1 MSNKDSSPDKLAT
14 QAKKAFKEK
23 RYSDALEGFYAAR
36 EGYLLD
42 ENVLNAAEMSNNLCV
57 VMLQIDQ
64 PHEALKI
71 VEDTP
76 KLFLELGDEAHSAM
90 AYGNLASAL
99 EACGKFDEAASA
111 LGEAIEG
118 FRRLDDQEN
127 LLYSAKALS
136 ELQLRQ
142 GKALEAVASMQ
153 TGLEKQKGLGLKH
166 RLLRRLLD
174 IPSRLIDK

>member
-1 MSNKDSSPDKLAT
+1 VSDKDVSPSKVAS

-23 RYSDALEGFYAAR
+23 RYSDALGGFYAAR

-42 ENVLNAAEMSNNLCV
+42 QDELRAAEMSNNLCV
-57 VMLQIDQ
+57 VMLQIDR
-64 PHEALKI
+64 PNEALKI

-76 KLFLELGDEAHSAM
+76 ALFLEKGDEAHAAM

-99 EACGKFDEAASA
+99 EACGNIDGAVSA
-111 LGEAIEG
+111 LQEAIDG
-118 FRRLDDQEN
+118 FRRIDDQEN

-142 GKALEAVASMQ
+142 GKALEAVATMQ
-153 TGLEKQKGLGLKH
+153 TGLENQKGLGLRR